1 MKVLVACDEDV
12 CFFGQEY
19 YVRDFC
25 NTLVRRYLMTF
36 DQVRLVVRCSKVFDK
51 KQLGK
56 NNIKVSDSRIEI
68 WPITNFSG
76 QNQYAK
82 VYFEVKRQLR
92 GVCNGCNLG
101 IFRIPGTTGQVV
113 CNIAQKKGL
122 PYAAELVFDCVD
134 EIKSNPS
141 FLQRALWRILHRQ
154 MIVACNK
161 AIGLAPVTKCYLQS
175 HYWSN
180 LPDAINSSYSS
191 IELPNDFFY
200 RSRSFPQ
207 KDYLDIVHVSNQVYF
222 NSRKGHNDLIFAL
235 VELKKKGILVRVTFV
250 GEDYHDGIAKLTKM
264 AEKLGVA
271 DLIKFTGF
279 MNYSNMREVLR
290 KADIAVFPTKA
301 EGLPRVVI
309 EAMAMGLP
317 CLTTRVSGNPELIED
332 KFLFD
337 YGDVNAIVRIVTLL
351 YCDPNLYCGTSV
363 RNFNCSKEFKKEI
376 LDKKRK
382 DFYDQL
388 RLKIENEKIK

>member
-1 MKVLVACDEDV
+1 
-12 CFFGQEY
+12 
-19 YVRDFC
+19 
-25 NTLVRRYLMTF
+25 
-36 DQVRLVVRCSKVFDK
+36 
-51 KQLGK
+51 
-56 NNIKVSDSRIEI
+56 
-68 WPITNFSG
+68 
-76 QNQYAK
+76 
-82 VYFEVKRQLR
+82 
-92 GVCNGCNLG
+92 
-101 IFRIPGTTGQVV
+101 
-113 CNIAQKKGL
+113 
-122 PYAAELVFDCVD
+122 
-134 EIKSNPS
+134 
-141 FLQRALWRILHRQ
+141 
-154 MIVACNK
+154 
-161 AIGLAPVTKCYLQS
+161 
-175 HYWSN
+175 
-180 LPDAINSSYSS
+180 
-191 IELPNDFFY
+191 
-200 RSRSFPQ
+200 
-207 KDYLDIVHVSNQVYF
+207 
-222 NSRKGHNDLIFAL
+222 
-235 VELKKKGILVRVTFV
+235 
-250 GEDYHDGIAKLTKM
+250 M